1 MNIWEGLL
9 LLGGYLPTG
18 HVAALAAEE
27 IELERALAEDADRAV
42 VRTPGAL
49 VSEFLRVVRSGLD
62 PARAAEFLAD
72 EVIAHQLN
80 AEQPEATVRTPASY
94 AEHIEEFRHLYGD
107 FRFEVTELLA
117 DGDKVYAR
125 WIQRGHHL
133 GVIDGHRP
141 TWQPVVEYASAVYRV
156 KDNRIQEYW
165 IQIDRAGLQAQ
176 LRAHTNRPQLSA
188 CA

>member
-9 LLGGYLPTG
+9 FLGGYLPTG

-27 IELERALAEDADRAV
+27 IELERARAEDAGRAV

-62 PARAAEFLAD
+62 PTRADEFLAD

-80 AEQPEATVRTPASY
+80 AEQPEQIVRTPASY
-94 AEHIEEFRHLYGD
+94 AEHVEEFRQLYGD

-133 GVIDGHRP
+133 GVIDGQRP
-141 TWQPVVEYASAVYRV
+141 TWQPIVEYASAVYRV
-156 KDNRIQEYW
+156 KDDRIQEYW
-165 IQIDRAGLQAQ
+165 IQIDRAGLRSQLQAQ
-176 LRAHTNRPQLSA
+176 AKRPQLSA